1 MAETKDIKYLNKDFT
16 TFKQALVNYAQ
27 TYFPDTYNDFSPS
40 SPGTMFIEMAAY
52 VGDVLSYYLDNQ
64 IQETFLQYAKQKENL
79 FALAYMLGYRPK
91 VTSAATVDVDIYQ
104 TIPALAT
111 GSAPDFDFALY
122 IDEGTQI
129 RSTSN
134 SNINFYIKEDVDFS
148 FSSSLDPTEVVPL
161 NVQQNGNVVN
171 YLAKKTRKALA
182 GTVQTTTFTFGG
194 AERFP
199 ISTITDDNIIQILDI
214 TDSDGNTW
222 YEVPFLGQE
231 TIFEQVENTSLNSPN
246 LSGNQSQTP
255 YLLRLRKTQRRFT
268 TRFKTNNQLEIQFG
282 AGTSNDADEEIIPNY
297 DNVGLGLTQGL
308 SKLYTAFDPSNFLY
322 TETYGIAPK
331 NTTLTVRYLTGG
343 GVESNVPAGD
353 LTTISSQTVRFKN
366 AGITNNGILNSV
378 STTNPLAA
386 TGGKDGDTNDEIQL
400 NTLAAFPAQMRA
412 VTLDDYTIRALSM
425 PPKFGTV
432 SKVYIQQDQAFSTN
446 STTDNIIDSNPL
458 SLSFYILSYDANKK
472 LTLADQA
479 LKQNLKNYLDEY
491 RLLTDAVN
499 IRDAFIINIGVDF
512 EIIVRPNFNSSD
524 VLVRCVEALQTYF
537 DISKWQVNQPIM
549 LREIYV
555 LLDKVQGVQTVE
567 DVKIVNKTGTALGY
581 SQYAYDV
588 NGATRKNIIYPSLDP
603 SIFEVKYPNS
613 DIRGKIVSL

>member
-122 IDEGTQI
+122 VDEGTQI

-134 SNINFYIKEDVDFS
+134 SNINFYIKDDVDFS

-199 ISTITDDNIIQILDI
+199 VSTITDDNIIQILDI

-268 TRFKTNNQLEIQFG
+268 TRFKANNQLEIQFG

-366 AGITNNGILNSV
+366 AGINNNGILNSV
-378 STTNPLAA
+378 SVNNSLAA

-491 RLLTDAVN
+491 RLLTDAIN